1 MIRTDIESLAAMTV
15 EELTRHEADLRFR
28 SVNHANRTHA
38 KRMREAAADIRVELR
53 WRNTIRVGSTRVAEL
68 EG

>member
-1 MIRTDIESLAAMTV
+1 MIRTDIESLARMTD
-15 EELTRHEADLRFR
+15 EELVKAEADLRFR

-53 WRNTIRVGSTRVAEL
+53 WRNTIRVQSTRVDEL
-68 EG
+68 EA

>member
-1 MIRTDIESLAAMTV
+1 MIDTSLQALAAMTTD
-15 EELTRHEADLRFR
+15 ELVRAEADLRFR

-53 WRNTIRVGSTRVAEL
+53 WRNTMHVDSVRIGEL
-68 EG
+68 ED